1 MVDMAQATE
10 PFHAFINPAD
20 ARFFTPG
27 DMHKRICEYCQETHQ
42 MPPQTH
48 AQTIRIAYE
57 GLAFLYADTL
67 DDLETLSEQTFDCIR
82 IVGGGG
88 RNHLLN
94 QMTANATA
102 RPVYSGPA
110 EATAIGNCIMQMIAL
125 GDLTDLAAGRAL
137 IHNSFAQ
144 EMESYQPT
152 NASEWQTARQKWKQ
166 IIHTS

>member
-1 MVDMAQATE
+1 MLI
-10 PFHAFINPAD
+10 P
-20 ARFFTPG
+20 
-27 DMHKRICEYCQETHQ
+27 
-42 MPPQTH
+42 
-48 AQTIRIAYE
+48 
-57 GLAFLYADTL
+57 